1 MIVDLNYCYRVAK
14 NIIILILS
22 ILGVFIG
29 FKFAIFYMPFLV
41 AFIISIM
48 IEPII
53 KFIMKKT
60 KLKRRTSS
68 IIVFIVALGIIIG
81 IITLVVTS
89 LITETSEIMT
99 NFNEYAETAYNM
111 LQNFMQDFDFKK
123 LKIPENVIQ
132 TVQNSMNELLQTAT
146 VWTKGALSGVINFIT
161 SIPTIGICTMVTLL
175 ALYFI
180 CVDKIYMI
188 DQIEHH
194 LPETWVKKIGV
205 HLRDLIKTLGG
216 YLKAEVIL
224 IVISFIISLIGL
236 YIFHFMGLNVEY
248 PFLIAL
254 LIGFVDALPIFGS
267 GTVMIPWAVFTAF
280 MGDLKLALAIF
291 ILWAIMSIVR
301 QFIEPRIVSGHI
313 GIHPI
318 FTLIAMYTGFKII
331 GVIGMFV
338 GPIVLIILKNIYQ
351 TLIDKGVVKSIF
363 ER

>member
-1 MIVDLNYCYRVAK
+1 MIVDLNYCYRVAR
-14 NIIILILS
+14 NIIILLLS

-68 IIVFIVALGIIIG
+68 IIVFIIALGIIIG
-81 IITLVVTS
+81 IITLAITS

-99 NFNEYAETAYNM
+99 NFNEYAETVYNM
-111 LQNFMQDFDFKK
+111 TQNFMQSFDFKK

-205 HLRDLIKTLGG
+205 HLRDLIKTLCN
-216 YLKAEVIL
+216 LITWVIY
-224 IVISFIISLIGL
+224 ISLYGIKCRRSVFDCF
-236 YIFHFMGLNVEY
+236 INWVCRCTANIWFWNCNDSMG
-248 PFLIAL
+248 
-254 LIGFVDALPIFGS
+254 
-267 GTVMIPWAVFTAF
+267 
-280 MGDLKLALAIF
+280 
-291 ILWAIMSIVR
+291 SIYSIYGR
-301 QFIEPRIVSGHI
+301 
-313 GIHPI
+313 
-318 FTLIAMYTGFKII
+318 FKISTC
-331 GVIGMFV
+331 
-338 GPIVLIILKNIYQ
+338 NIYFMDNNVYCK
-351 TLIDKGVVKSIF
+351 TIY
-363 ER
+363 RT